1 MILIILFFLGL
12 FLLLAAFSLTA
23 IVCALR
29 KTPSKDGLVMLE
41 KSGNLFFYRKIHK
54 FFFPKNVYDGLYFS
68 LVCAEN
74 VTRFLFAVTSIAFLV
89 HTHLVT
95 EFTPIS
101 SFWISLNLIGLI
113 ILFFFFGDYLPR
125 IFGTRQPRR
134 AFRVGGPLAS
144 IMLLLVLP
152 ITYPLLKATSNFS
165 RTLYFDLSQASETQA
180 KHEIL
185 EILQEVEFGPTLEPN
200 EKRLITSLLN
210 FRNRIAREIMVPRVD
225 LFSLPNTTTIREAA
239 AKIREEGYSRVPVY
253 EETVDTIVGVVMY
266 KDILT
271 TYMDYVSNNNDPKI
285 LEAPISVIQK
295 PVIYTPETKK
305 IAQLLQDF
313 KKEQSHLAIVV
324 DEYGGTEGIVTI
336 EDILEEIVGEISDE
350 YDTDKALYIPQPD
363 GSWIVDA
370 RMNILDV
377 QEELGIPIPEEAEYD
392 TVGGFIAHTS
402 GTIPAPGFMIHHDDF
417 EMEIISSN
425 DRTVEKVRIKATHSP
440 HYDS

>member
-1 MILIILFFLGL
+1 MILIIYFFLSL
-12 FLLLAAFSLTA
+12 FLLLAAFSLTS
-23 IVCALR
+23 IVCAFR
-29 KTPSKDGLVMLE
+29 KTPAKDGLVMLE
-41 KSGNLFFYRKIHK
+41 KSGNLFFYRKIHR
-54 FFFPKNVYDGLYFS
+54 FFFPKNMYDGLYFC
-68 LVCAEN
+68 LVCAES
-74 VTRFLFAVTSIAFLV
+74 VTRFLFAVCTIAFLI
-89 HTHLVT
+89 HTDLVT
-95 EFTPIS
+95 DFSAIS
-101 SFWISLNLIGLI
+101 SFWIALNLIGLI
-113 ILFFFFGDYLPR
+113 FVFFFLADYVPR
-125 IFGTRQPRR
+125 IFGTRLPKR
-134 AFRVGGPLAS
+134 AIRVGGPLAS
-144 IMLLLVLP
+144 IMMLVVFP
-152 ITYPLLKATSNFS
+152 ITYPFLKAMSSFS

-185 EILQEVEFGPTLEPN
+185 EILQDVEFGPTLEPN

-225 LFSLPNTTTIREAA
+225 LFSLPNTTTIKEAA
-239 AKIREEGYSRVPVY
+239 AKIREEGYSRIPVY

-271 TYMDYVSNNNDPKI
+271 TYMDYVSNHNDPKI

-305 IAQLLQDF
+305 ISQLLQDF

-350 YDTDKALYIPQPD
+350 YDNDTALYIPQPD
-363 GSWIVDA
+363 GSWVVDA

-402 GTIPAPGFMIHHDDF
+402 GTIPAPGFMIHHDAF
-417 EMEIISSN
+417 EMEILSSN
-425 DRTVEKVRIKATHSP
+425 DRTVEKVRIRTINSP